1 MSHPGATD
9 RLLGRPM
16 AWRAG
21 WIAAGIVAAAAALRG
36 YQLGRLS
43 FWYDEVVTMRLARA
57 SGPAALIDRLFR
69 IDATRAPLHPL
80 LLQSWVGLF
89 GASEAAARA
98 LSVLFGI
105 ATVLLVLDIGR
116 VAFDSRTGLWS
127 AWLAALSP
135 VLIVYSREARM
146 YAWLVLVTCFCWRLL
161 LGLRQGFTPIKA
173 GAYVLSLAA
182 LVYSHPL
189 GLLMMATLA
198 VAGLLGLRAG
208 FGSWTRWLVVHLTAA
223 VPVVPWVVHY
233 FDHPPEFL
241 SGPLPL
247 RFFLGTPIGF
257 IGGNFAVLGGLVL
270 VIAWGIVCFRE
281 DDAPCEPRGG
291 DLIPGRWQAPAFLL
305 LWLIVPPSAL
315 YAYSRLFQPIF
326 GPQRYTVYVA
336 PAYLILVALGLAR
349 LPAALRYPVA
359 IALTILAASELRPKV
374 YDPGLKADW
383 RGFASALAAERAG
396 PTLVIVAPSNEGRNV
411 EVETARYYLPAGC
424 DAIPLD
430 EATPERLERAHAIA
444 LYLAVALR
452 RGDPVLPPPEQ
463 IGPYTFRPE
472 RSYAGLMI
480 LRAEHGSARGGPGRR
495 GGGSSSGAE
504 RRRPRDGP
512 GLDGLEDRQH
522 HGVEVPVEVGSGG
535 AQGLLGGG
543 PDAEA
548 PLLELGRDRAEP
560 QGLDDAERRLD
571 LGVLRE
577 VSARVGLEVIGPD
590 GRGPR
595 AVRDPAAPRCA
606 DPERGLDRDAPQVG
620 RDLQPGHDGADAP
633 PVGDR
638 MEFLGQRIGPAL
650 RAVRV
655 EQTLDLREGHR
666 GVEGGARLP
675 GPWVGHHHILV
686 AEEAQPGIERDLGGG
701 APGQPEGFGFEG
713 RRQQAIEGHV
723 LSGGLRIDDE
733 PARFHGVGQLVGAH
747 GLGLA
752 DPGEPRQAEQPAG
765 RGGLTSQVAGF
776 APLEPHG
783 DQGGPGRGLRGG
795 QAVPL
800 AVDPAE
806 DAVVRAD
813 ARGLF
818 PLPPPTFQ
826 PLPTL
831 LDRPT
836 RRRRGRAIPFRQ
848 VFRDIPLGPFP
859 PHQEFDRAAR
869 AGRRRRHQS
878 LRHRAVPQRDPVG
891 HGLTRRTA
899 RRDDAEE

>member
-1 MSHPGATD
+1 MNRTGATD
-9 RLLGRPM
+9 RPLVRPL

-21 WIAAGIVAAAAALRG
+21 WIAAGIVAAAAGLRG

-43 FWYDEVVTMRLARA
+43 FWYDEVVTMRLARTG
-57 SGPAALIDRLFR
+57 SPAGLIDLLFR

-80 LLQSWVGLF
+80 LLQGWVGIL

-105 ATVLLVLDIGR
+105 ATVLLILDIGR
-116 VAFDSRTGLWS
+116 IAFDTRTGLWS

-146 YAWLVLVTCFCWRLL
+146 YAWLVLVTCLCWRLL

-173 GAYVLSLAA
+173 GAYVLSLVA

-189 GLLMMATLA
+189 GLLMVATLA
-198 VAGLLGLRAG
+198 LAGLLGLCAG
-208 FGSWTRWLVVHLTAA
+208 FGSWTRWLVVYLAA
-223 VPVVPWVVHY
+223 GVLVAPWVVHY

-247 RFFLGTPIGF
+247 RFLLGTPIGF
-257 IGGNFAVLGGLVL
+257 IGGNFAVLVALVL
-270 VIAWGIVCFRE
+270 LIAWGIVRSRE
-281 DDAPCEPRGG
+281 DEMRRVGTAHRTGPPIGGRCPPYEPPSAST
-291 DLIPGRWQAPAFLL
+291 LPVRWLAPAFLL

-315 YAYSRLFQPIF
+315 YAYSRLFRPIF

-349 LPAALRYPVA
+349 LPTALRYPVA
-359 IALTILAASELRPKV
+359 IGLTILAASELWPKV

-383 RGFASALAAERAG
+383 RGFATALSAEPAG

-430 EATPERLERAHAIA
+430 EATPERLDRARAVA
-444 LYLAVALR
+444 LYLAVGLR
-452 RGDPVLPPPEQ
+452 RGSPVVPPPER
-463 IGPYTFRPE
+463 IGPYAFRPD
-472 RSYAGLMI
+472 RSYPGLMI
-480 LRAEHGSARGGPGRR
+480 LRAEHGSARGGLGRR
-495 GGGSSSGAE
+495 SGGSSSGAG
-504 RRRPRDGP
+504 RRRPGDGP

-560 QGLDDAERRLD
+560 QGFDDAERRLH
-571 LGVLRE
+571 LGVLCE
-577 VSARVGLEVIGPD
+577 VAALVGLEVIGPD

-595 AVRDPAAPRCA
+595 AVRDPSAPRCA
-606 DPERGLDRDAPQVG
+606 DPECGLDRDAAQVG

-638 MEFLGQRIGPAL
+638 LEFLGQRIGPAL

-655 EQTLDLREGHR
+655 EQALDLREGHR
-666 GVEGGARLP
+666 GVEVGGRLP

-686 AEEAQPGIERDLGGG
+686 AEEAQPGIECDLGGG
-701 APGQPEGFGFEG
+701 APGEPEGFGFDG
-713 RRQQAIEGHV
+713 GRQQAIEGHG
-723 LSGGLRIDDE
+723 LSGGPRIDHE
-733 PARFHGVGQLVGAH
+733 PARLHGVGELVGAH
-747 GLGLA
+747 GFGLA
-752 DPGEPRQAEQPAG
+752 YPGEPCQAE
-765 RGGLTSQVAGF
+765 
-776 APLEPHG
+776 
-783 DQGGPGRGLRGG
+783 
-795 QAVPL
+795 
-800 AVDPAE
+800 
-806 DAVVRAD
+806 
-813 ARGLF
+813 
-818 PLPPPTFQ
+818 
-826 PLPTL
+826 
-831 LDRPT
+831 
-836 RRRRGRAIPFRQ
+836 
-848 VFRDIPLGPFP
+848 
-859 PHQEFDRAAR
+859 
-869 AGRRRRHQS
+869 
-878 LRHRAVPQRDPVG
+878 
-891 HGLTRRTA
+891 
-899 RRDDAEE
+899 